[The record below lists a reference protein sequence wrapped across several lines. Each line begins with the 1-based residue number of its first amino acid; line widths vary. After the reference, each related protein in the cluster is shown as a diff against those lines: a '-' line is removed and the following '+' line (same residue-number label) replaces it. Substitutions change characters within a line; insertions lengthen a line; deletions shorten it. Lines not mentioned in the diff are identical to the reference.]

1 MVFDIPWFLKNG
13 NCSRNVPGMIA
24 KCREHG
30 KKQAFKK
37 IRTHHKAFGFCQIHK
52 KLCFVVFV
60 ISEKIKMIQK
70 NIKNHV
76 DV

>member
-1 MVFDIPWFLKNG
+1 
-13 NCSRNVPGMIA
+13 MIA

-37 IRTHHKAFGFCQIHK
+37 FAHIIRLLDSVKYTE

-76 DV
+76 DVWFGYWYQENDS